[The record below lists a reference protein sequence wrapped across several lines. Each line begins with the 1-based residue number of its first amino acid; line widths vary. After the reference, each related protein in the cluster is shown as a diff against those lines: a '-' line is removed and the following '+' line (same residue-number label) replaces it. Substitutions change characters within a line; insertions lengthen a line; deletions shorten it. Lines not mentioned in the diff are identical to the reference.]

1 MNGIVTVVDRLFLD
15 EGNDLNRSGE
25 RVILIEAADL
35 IGVFVEGD
43 FFVVG
48 VRKGVVRFAL
58 LFGFGLMPTFL
69 KFIEEFLGMGSN
81 LRPRSSSNNFFNL
94 FPIFSILHETKHEPL
109 MLLFGP
115 ASRLFFLLG
124 VFVGLH
130 LKKIFR

>member
-1 MNGIVTVVDRLFLD
+1 MNGIVTVVYWLFLD
-15 EGNDLNRSGE
+15 QRNDFKWSNQ

-69 KFIEEFLGMGSN
+69 KFIEEFLGMGAN
-81 LRPRSSSNNFFNL
+81 LGPWSSSNNFFDF
-94 FPIFSILHETKHEPL
+94 FPIFSILHEAKHEPL

-115 ASRLFFLLG
+115 ASRLFFVLG